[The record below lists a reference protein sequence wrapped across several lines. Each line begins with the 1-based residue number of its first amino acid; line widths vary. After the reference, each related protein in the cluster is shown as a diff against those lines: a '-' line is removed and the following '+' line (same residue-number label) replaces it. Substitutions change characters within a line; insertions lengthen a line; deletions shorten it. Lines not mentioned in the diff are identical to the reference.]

1 MNFSIQKNTL
11 GSQDDPEQDLEDNSK
26 ELSSP
31 GINNPSKDSKTTHSE
46 ISKMLLIV
54 QKNSL
59 NSYQKECENLEKQGK
74 IDHLVANA
82 HYRSTLTGK
91 DSTTDNEEKLIR

>member
-1 MNFSIQKNTL
+1 
-11 GSQDDPEQDLEDNSK
+11 
-26 ELSSP
+26 
-31 GINNPSKDSKTTHSE
+31 
-46 ISKMLLIV
+46 MLLIV